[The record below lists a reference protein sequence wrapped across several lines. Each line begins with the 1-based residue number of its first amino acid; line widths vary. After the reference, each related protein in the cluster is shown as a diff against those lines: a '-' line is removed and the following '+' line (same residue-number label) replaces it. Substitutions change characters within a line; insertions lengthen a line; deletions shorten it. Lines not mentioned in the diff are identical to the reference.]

1 MIIEFYHG
9 YMTLERLSDMVGMTS
24 QGISAYQL
32 IETAK
37 NIGFQAYGIELKT
50 IIEEPFHLPA
60 IAHIKTLEGY
70 YHYIVIYKMNDKQGT
85 MIIADPARGIR
96 NITIDEFHS
105 LWTHVICIFY
115 PTRTLPMLDKKYT
128 LKDIVIP
135 ILKPYHRLLGK
146 MMLLSIIYGMCSM
159 VTNFYITII
168 VDIIPE
174 QNKSLLWIMFGIML
188 VVYIFKNMTDYIR
201 NRLLL
206 LFHERVT
213 LFLVLD
219 ILKRLIFLPYQYYQN
234 RTSGEVIA
242 KLNELGHLQSYI
254 EKGCIFLS
262 FDCILFF
269 ISFYILLR
277 INAGILFFYHTI
289 LLFDILLW
297 ICLRKYYLKKQYQL
311 QLSKAVTNQTLTESL
326 MAFESIKGLHL
337 EKNMLSRISRH
348 YLLFIK
354 HDIAYQLFHFR
365 HQLFRIQLQDI
376 SYIVSIFILALMI
389 LEGKYS
395 IGTMIMFQTFI
406 GYMMMTITSGA
417 ELITSYGQAKVA
429 LDQLSF
435 LFQKQDK
442 KLQLPRNIKGKI
454 TFKDFQYELEQG
466 EILLQ
471 SCSVIIEAYQ
481 KVLLLGSSGSGKST
495 VMKILMGYYKI
506 GRGQVFFDDIDLL
519 DYSNQSICDAVV
531 YVNQFGTLFTDTLY
545 YNIVLNRRIGMR
557 ELDDIIKLCAIDE
570 ILKQRGTDLS
580 MRLEENGMNLSGG
593 ERQRI
598 LLARALL
605 TPFQILLID
614 EGLSQVDHVLE
625 ERILKKL
632 FLKYYNKTIILV
644 SHRRK
649 YSILFHQVLEIKN
662 KNIEVIT

>member
-9 YMTLERLSDMVGMTS
+9 YMTLERLSDMMGITS

-37 NIGFQAYGIELKT
+37 KIGFQAYGIELKT

-70 YHYIVIYKMNDKQGT
+70 YHYIVIYKVNDKQGT
-85 MIIADPARGIR
+85 MIIGDPAKGIR

-115 PTRTLPMLDKKYT
+115 PNRTLPILDKKYT
-128 LKDIVIP
+128 LRDIVIP

-146 MMLLSIIYGMCSM
+146 IMLLSIIYGVCSM
-159 VTNFYITII
+159 ATNFYITMI

-174 QNKSLLWIMFGIML
+174 QNKSLLWVIFGIMTW
-188 VVYIFKNMTDYIR
+188 VYLFKNVTDYFR

-206 LFHERVT
+206 LFHERVN
-213 LFLVLD
+213 LFLVSD

-242 KLNELGHLQSYI
+242 KLNELGHLQTYI

-277 INAGILFFYHTI
+277 INAGILFFYNTI

-297 ICLRKYYLKKQYQL
+297 MFLRKHYFKKQYQL

-326 MAFESIKGLHL
+326 VAFESIKGLHL
-337 EKNMLSRISRH
+337 EKNMLSKISRH
-348 YLLFIK
+348 YLLFVK
-354 HDIAYQLFHFR
+354 HDIEYQLFRFR
-365 HQLFRIQLQDI
+365 HQLFRLQLQDI
-376 SYIVSIFILALMI
+376 SYIVSIFILAFMVI
-389 LEGKYS
+389 EGKYS
-395 IGTMIMFQTFI
+395 IGTIITFQTFI
-406 GYMMMTITSGA
+406 GYINMTITSGS

-429 LDQLSF
+429 LEQLSF

-442 KLQLPRNIKGKI
+442 KLQLPRNMKGKI
-454 TFKDFQYELEQG
+454 AFNNFQYELEQG
-466 EILLQ
+466 DTLLQ
-471 SCSVIIEAYQ
+471 ECSIVIEAYQ
-481 KVLLLGSSGSGKST
+481 KVLLLGNSGSGKST
-495 VMKILMGYYKI
+495 MMKVLMGYYKI
-506 GRGQVFFDDIDLL
+506 GRGQVFIDDIDLL

-545 YNIVLNRRIGMR
+545 YNIVLNRRIAMK
-557 ELDDIIKLCAIDE
+557 EIDNVIKLCAIDE

-614 EGLSQVDHVLE
+614 EGLSQVDHQLE
-625 ERILKKL
+625 ERILKYL
-632 FLKYYNKTIILV
+632 FLRYYNKTIILV
-644 SHRRK
+644 SHRRD
-649 YSILFHQVLEIKN
+649 YSILFDQILEIKN
-662 KNIEVIT
+662 KKIEAVT